1 MSVGKKF
8 ESSGCEIQ
16 RWIEKGFSFT
26 EYCLPQHS
34 SCAHGSAFSFA
45 IFVGFVGLGHK
56 MVKLYI
62 VAPEKTKETHI
73 FPTFAA
79 QILQPII
86 ICKKLINKILM
97 KRSIKSL
104 LFSAALLL
112 CCLTAG
118 AVGTQPST
126 GDGSQAN
133 PYQIATSDNLVWF
146 AEHVNSGNT
155 TACAKL
161 TADITV
167 NAGVLDSNGNLNS
180 GTFTSWTPIG
190 GFNGG
195 GNDYSGEF
203 NGNGHTISGLYFND
217 GTKKNVGLF
226 GKTASGAHI
235 HDLGIS
241 DSYFCGKD
249 HVGGICGDFAKGV
262 IEYCYSTGTIYAL
275 NGDSGG
281 LTGSC
286 YTNAHIRQCHT
297 SCAVTAGAGNYGGI
311 TGYLWGDVNHCCVME
326 GKNAEGHVFYGG
338 KTDDAVFADNAA
350 HSEAA
355 FKSGEV
361 CWLLNGSSSVDVT
374 WHQKLGDGGDD
385 YPVLAQCEGNTVYLV
400 HKCDGSDTYSNTD
413 HGTQAVH
420 TPEYH
425 PYTAPTET
433 EDGNIEHWHCTTCG
447 HNFEDEECTAEI
459 TGSVVL
465 LHTTQLNNEIWYT
478 SSTGQV
484 VEPYSHGF
492 GGCNI
497 ISNTYENGMGIIK
510 FDNDVTS
517 FGGANFLECSS
528 LTSINIPASVTS
540 IGGQVFFRCSSLTFL
555 NIPASVTSIGR
566 YAFYGCS
573 SLTSI
578 NIPAAVTSIEGYAFC
593 VCSSLTS
600 VNIPA
605 AVTSIGESAFHGC
618 SSLTSIILNS
628 NAIASGV
635 SGTIYDIFFDSQVT
649 QCIIGLSVTSIG
661 TKFFY
666 ECSNLTSINI
676 PSTVTSIGE
685 WAFRGCS
692 SLTSVTFDGW
702 HCDNA
707 IGIDA
712 FYNVGSSVPVTL
724 TLPIEW
730 AGPRPDDNGNWYRGR
745 FSTVKY
751 LTEEERVLG
760 EMGEPCTDC
769 PAVDVTKGTTT
780 IRLYSPEKVE
790 FRKME

>member
-1 MSVGKKF
+1 MDKIFKLL
-8 ESSGCEIQ
+8 
-16 RWIEKGFSFT
+16 
-26 EYCLPQHS
+26 LP
-34 SCAHGSAFSFA
+34 
-45 IFVGFVGLGHK
+45 
-56 MVKLYI
+56 
-62 VAPEKTKETHI
+62 
-73 FPTFAA
+73 
-79 QILQPII
+79 
-86 ICKKLINKILM
+86 
-97 KRSIKSL
+97 
-104 LFSAALLL
+104 AALLL
-112 CCLTAG
+112 CCITLNAQ
-118 AVGTQPST
+118 QPK

-133 PYQIATSDNLVWF
+133 PYQLTNYADLQWF
-146 AEHVNSGNT
+146 AAQVNGGQNGI
-155 TACAKL
+155 CAKL
-161 TADITV
+161 TADIT
-167 NAGVLDSNGNLNS
+167 AGGA
-180 GTFTSWTPIG
+180 WTPIG
-190 GFNGG
+190 NSSQCYRGDF
-195 GNDYSGEF
+195 D
-203 NGNGHTISGLYFND
+203 GNGHTISGLSLSDNE
-217 GTKKNVGLF
+217 TSNVGLF
-226 GKTASGAHI
+226 GKATDDAHI
-235 HDLGIS
+235 HHVGVVGCS
-241 DSYFCGKD
+241 FSGKD
-249 HVGGICGDFAKGV
+249 HVGGICGDFANGV

-275 NGDSGG
+275 TGDGGG

-286 YTNAHIRQCHT
+286 FTNAYIRQCHT
-297 SCAVTAGAGNYGGI
+297 SCAVTAGAGSYGGI
-311 TGYLWGDVNHCCVME
+311 TGYLWGDINHCCVME

-361 CWLLNGSSSVDVT
+361 CYLLNGSSSVDVT

-400 HKCDGSDTYSNTD
+400 HLCDGSDTYSNAD

-433 EDGNIEHWHCTTCG
+433 EDGNIKHWHCTTCG

-484 VEPYSHGF
+484 VEPFSHGF

-528 LTSINIPASVTS
+528 LTFINIPASVTS
-540 IGGQVFFRCSSLTFL
+540 IGEQVFFRCSSLTFL

-566 YAFYGCS
+566 YAFYDCS

-605 AVTSIGESAFHGC
+605 AVTSIGEHAFRGCSSLTSVNIPAAVTSIGENAFHGC

-685 WAFRGCS
+685 SAFNGCS

-707 IGIDA
+707 IGYNA
-712 FYNVGSSVPVTL
+712 FYQVGYSVPVTL

-760 EMGEPCTDC
+760 EMGVPCEDC
-769 PAVDVTKGTTT
+769 PAVEVTDQNGKT
-780 IRLYSPEKVE
+780 IKLYNPKSVTFKKE
-790 FRKME
+790 